1 MASLASTVVTP
12 LSPGR
17 LFARLRRWLKRL
29 DEELFELR
37 RQQRH
42 FRALQNIWTL
52 NMGKISRPEIG
63 RWMAQGHVAF
73 ACSAIRRLVERPQ
86 TQEPTEGPKERPK
99 ADYFA
104 SPLAARNTKQRH
116 FLHAAK
122 AKNDVQQKE

>member
-42 FRALQNIWTL
+42 FRALQDIWTL

-73 ACSAIRRLVERPQ
+73 ACSAIRRLVED
-86 TQEPTEGPKERPK
+86 PKPK
-99 ADYFA
+99 NPPKD
-104 SPLAARNTKQRH
+104 PKKDPRL
-116 FLHAAK
+116 
-122 AKNDVQQKE
+122 